1 MYFETW
7 CSKFLYRIQK
17 YNTMF
22 DNVLLYPVCWFA
34 KILEHKELINICLF
48 FKFVFFS
55 KNSFEMKN
63 SFKITYAYRVINPTF
78 LWRNNKRRPFFITVS
93 HSISISNASLR
104 RARSFSTTWFVVLV
118 CFTHLHSQN
127 GLKIISIK
135 KNEKKTKKSQ
145 KFFFFSSFRAKKPIV
160 HSEHTGYQQ

>member
-1 MYFETW
+1 
-7 CSKFLYRIQK
+7 
-17 YNTMF
+17 
-22 DNVLLYPVCWFA
+22 
-34 KILEHKELINICLF
+34 
-48 FKFVFFS
+48 
-55 KNSFEMKN
+55 MKN

-104 RARSFSTTWFVVLV
+104 RARSFSTTRFIVLV

-160 HSEHTGYQQ
+160 HSEHTGYHLLQKNQDNEEHSSSSATSSSDIEIENVFAFG

>member
-1 MYFETW
+1 MNILITRGVKSNRKE
-7 CSKFLYRIQK
+7 LYGVKITK
-17 YNTMF
+17 YIT
-22 DNVLLYPVCWFA
+22 YPVCWFA
-34 KILEHKELINICLF
+34 KILKRKELINICLF

-55 KNSFEMKN
+55 KNNFEMKN

-104 RARSFSTTWFVVLV
+104 RARSFSTTRFIVLV

-135 KNEKKTKKSQ
+135 KTKK
-145 KFFFFSSFRAKKPIV
+145 KPKFFSSVLLGQKILL
-160 HSEHTGYQQ
+160 